1 MMIESCLKRKNGMN
15 CELFGKSRKFAN
27 FEGFS
32 SDESEEIKLKISVKI
47 LELNG
52 QKRSTK

>member
-1 MMIESCLKRKNGMN
+1 MN
-15 CELFGKSRKFAN
+15 CELLRKSRKFTN

-52 QKRSTK
+52 

>member
-1 MMIESCLKRKNGMN
+1 MN
-15 CELFGKSRKFAN
+15 CELFRKSRKFAN